1 MQILNAYIQAPQT
14 ETARTIALT
23 DANGAFRSEF
33 LPDGLT
39 QADMAELT
47 WNAGIYKETRDSSS
61 GALDR
66 NMQNLS
72 AYFLGPYIL
81 GQMGYYANHA
91 FHSGNGYFT
100 ENSHS
105 SSVIGGADGCTWFP
119 IKRLTGYNTLKYT
132 GKSLITAFNYNYV
145 NVDVGAVVDGVF
157 QAVSGTL
164 QESVEGWTEFSV
176 DISELPYVDYIGFYC
191 DVGVPAYKNIYL
203 EV

>member
-1 MQILNAYIQAPQT
+1 MQILNAFIQAPQT
-14 ETARTIALT
+14 ESARTIALT

-47 WNAGIYKETRDSSS
+47 WNAGTYKETRDSSEIA
-61 GALDR
+61 GDH
-66 NMQNLS
+66 NIQDLS

-81 GQMGYYANHA
+81 GEMGYYANHA

-105 SSVIGGADGCTWFP
+105 SSVIGGANGVTWFP
-119 IKRLTGYNTLKYT
+119 VKRLTGYNTLKYT
-132 GKSLITAFNYNYV
+132 GKSLITAFDYNYV
-145 NVDVGAVVDGVF
+145 NVYAAAVVDGVF
-157 QAVSGTL
+157 QQVSGTL
-164 QESVEGWTEFSV
+164 QESVEGWTVFSV
-176 DISELPYVDYIGFYC
+176 DISGLPYVDYIGIYC